1 MPVAMKKERTIDKIK
16 KERKVS
22 EEARENLKTFNRIKK
37 SILEA
42 LKEGPRTV
50 PEVAEITG
58 LPTPRVHWYLMTLR
72 RYGEVV
78 AGEQDDMDEYFTYEL
93 AKKEK

>member
-1 MPVAMKKERTIDKIK
+1 MKKEKTIDKIK

-42 LKEGPRTV
+42 LKEGPKTV
-50 PEVAEITG
+50 PELAEITG
-58 LPTPRVHWYLMTLR
+58 LPASQTHWYLMTLR
-72 RYGEVV
+72 KYGEVV
-78 AGEQDDMDEYFTYEL
+78 TGELDDMDEYFTYQL
-93 AKKEK
+93 ANKK